1 MKFKKILQLT
11 SLRVFILDLQNV
23 NITLRVLF
31 RPVPTSLPNIYSTL
45 GIDYDERVLPSI
57 TNEILKAVVVRLY
70 IIFFSF

>member
-1 MKFKKILQLT
+1 MKFKKNLQLT